1 MFPDLIALL
10 LSSRDAAHKQHWNT
24 VSFSQHKTLN
34 EFYESILELTDSLM
48 EKYQGR
54 KGRVEIPALIE
65 TGIYSETPMTLLKKH
80 LHWIENNRYKAIPK
94 NDTALQN
101 IVDEIVGQ
109 YLETLYLLTL
119 K

>member
-1 MFPDLIALL
+1 MFGELIALL
-10 LSSRDAAHKQHWNT
+10 LSSRDAAHKLHWNT
-24 VSFSQHKTLN
+24 VNFSQHKTLN
-34 EFYESILELTDSLM
+34 EFYDSILDLTDSLM

-54 KGRVEIPALIE
+54 KGRVEVPALLE
-65 TGIYSETPMTLLKKH
+65 VSVYSETPLALLKKH

-94 NDTALQN
+94 TDSALQN